1 MNLISRDKAH
11 VWHPYSSMNNSLELY
26 GVEKAEGVRLH
37 LSNKKILIDGMSSW
51 WCAVHGYNHPKLNKA
66 VEKQLGKMAHVMFGG
81 LTHEPGVRLAEK
93 LVELSPDKLQ
103 SVFFAD
109 SGSVSIEAA
118 MKMSIQYWI
127 SKGQPKKKRFLSFY
141 SGYHGDTF
149 HAMSVCDPSNGMH
162 KSFFKS
168 LPKQFFVAAPNVQFG
183 KKCIPSDFSEI
194 ENALKKYSSEI
205 AGIIIEPIVQGAGGM
220 NFYSIDYLKTLRH
233 LCNQYDVNFIT
244 DEIATGFGRTGKFFA
259 CEHAEVCPD
268 IMTVGKA
275 LTGGYMTLA
284 AVLTTNDISEVI
296 ANGDPGI
303 FMHGPTFMANPLA
316 CSVASASIDLLF
328 ETNWYANVSRIENGL
343 KKGLLQADAYPWVRN
358 TRVLG
363 AIGVIELSNPI
374 NLAEVQPMFVERG
387 VWVRPFGRLIY
398 LMPPFVINDV
408 DLAFLCS
415 STIDVVANLKLSG
428 NQIIPNKI

>member
-1 MNLISRDKAH
+1 
-11 VWHPYSSMNNSLELY
+11 
-26 GVEKAEGVRLH
+26 
-37 LSNKKILIDGMSSW
+37 
-51 WCAVHGYNHPKLNKA
+51 
-66 VEKQLGKMAHVMFGG
+66 
-81 LTHEPGVRLAEK
+81 
-93 LVELSPDKLQ
+93 
-103 SVFFAD
+103 
-109 SGSVSIEAA
+109 
-118 MKMSIQYWI
+118 
-127 SKGQPKKKRFLSFY
+127 
-141 SGYHGDTF
+141 
-149 HAMSVCDPSNGMH
+149 
-162 KSFFKS
+162 
-168 LPKQFFVAAPNVQFG
+168 
-183 KKCIPSDFSEI
+183 
-194 ENALKKYSSEI
+194 
-205 AGIIIEPIVQGAGGM
+205 
-220 NFYSIDYLKTLRH
+220 
-233 LCNQYDVNFIT
+233 
-244 DEIATGFGRTGKFFA
+244 
-259 CEHAEVCPD
+259 
-268 IMTVGKA
+268 MTVGKA